1 MKWEETA
8 LEVLKSKFNNGIFR
22 AKDVFKLL
30 NEKKDILEEQCIVF
44 SMTFASED

>member
-1 MKWEETA
+1 MKWEEKA

-30 NEKKDILEEQCIVF
+30 NEKKGYSRGTVYHILHDLI
-44 SMTFASED
+44 